1 MMWLFSKICGNRIR
15 PGVLILAIAVS
26 ACGCATTKVS
36 RAIDSRKFNFATDTF
51 AFPNELVWEYF
62 FDENGK
68 WSNRKREPAPDYS
81 HHCFVVAHRAKQF
94 FQHAQFA
101 PEKPIAD
108 DDTYRELIDGVIS
121 QSDLS
126 DDKVKVVIPGY
137 ANLHEFS
144 DAKESLLKAE
154 CGGAWR
160 SYFQRGHWRIM
171 MPFTRSQQE
180 VTSEKL
186 MEKLRQNQ
194 VVVAHLVRFPQL
206 TINHAVVLFDFHKT
220 RQGIEFAVYDP
231 NKPDKPAKL
240 TFDRASRTFL
250 FPANDYFI
258 GGKVNVYEVYRSC
271 FY

>member
-1 MMWLFSKICGNRIR
+1 
-15 PGVLILAIAVS
+15 
-26 ACGCATTKVS
+26 
-36 RAIDSRKFNFATDTF
+36 
-51 AFPNELVWEYF
+51 
-62 FDENGK
+62 
-68 WSNRKREPAPDYS
+68 
-81 HHCFVVAHRAKQF
+81 VAHRAKQF

-101 PEKPIAD
+101 PEKPVAD
-108 DDTYRELIDGVIS
+108 DHTYRELIEEVIS
-121 QSDLS
+121 QSDSS
-126 DDKVKVVIPGY
+126 DEKKIVIPGY

-171 MPFTRSQQE
+171 MPFTRNQQE
-180 VTSEKL
+180 TTSEKL
-186 MEKLRQNQ
+186 MEKLRHNQ

-206 TINHAVVLFDFHKT
+206 TINHAVVLFDFHQT
-220 RQGIEFAVYDP
+220 EQGIEFAVYDP
-231 NKPDKPAKL
+231 NKPEKPGTL
-240 TFDRASRTFL
+240 VFDDDSRTFL